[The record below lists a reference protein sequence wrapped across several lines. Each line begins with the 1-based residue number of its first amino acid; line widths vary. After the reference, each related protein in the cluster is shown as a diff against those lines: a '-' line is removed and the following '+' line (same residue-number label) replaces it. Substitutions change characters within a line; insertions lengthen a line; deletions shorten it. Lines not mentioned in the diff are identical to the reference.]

1 MNLCAA
7 KETISKMKRSLT
19 NWEKIFENDVINNFQ
34 NIQTDNIIQLKKKQ
48 QHKYP
53 IEKWAKD
60 LNGHFLKEHVH
71 RAD

>member
-1 MNLCAA
+1 M
-7 KETISKMKRSLT
+7 
-19 NWEKIFENDVINNFQ
+19 INNFQ
-34 NIQTDNIIQLKKKQ
+34 NIQTDTIIQLKKKQ